1 MAQFWPASR
10 HSDHTE
16 CSVRSQTAPPW
27 LSTVDFALR
36 ARGMLGKKEGTVPPL
51 LEPLSSRR
59 FMSAS
64 GVSWNAEELSTGA
77 TDGKWV
83 SRSRSQRWHILC
95 FLGLIM
101 EVVEIQRGNNLRS
114 EERGC
119 WGFRVG
125 RSKIYLPTWSAKKIG
140 SIYRPVCV
148 CRRVCEYFRTVK
160 EDTTWYT
167 WDETEMSWYDIES
180 IRDLGECVTSSDIV
194 SGNRLWRHHVMKHY
208 KDTWD

>member
-1 MAQFWPASR
+1 MCVLSNFLNMAQFWPASR

-51 LEPLSSRR
+51 LEPLSLRR

-83 SRSRSQRWHILC
+83 SRSQRLHILC

-101 EVVEIQRGNNLRS
+101 EEVEIQRGNNLRS
-114 EERGC
+114 EERVENSEL
-119 WGFRVG
+119 VG
-125 RSKIYLPTWSAKKIG
+125 ANCILPTWSAKKIG
-140 SIYRPVCV
+140 SIYRLVCI
-148 CRRVCEYFRTVK
+148 CRRVCEYFWTVK
-160 EDTTWYT
+160 EDTT
-167 WDETEMSWYDIES
+167 
-180 IRDLGECVTSSDIV
+180 
-194 SGNRLWRHHVMKHY
+194 
-208 KDTWD
+208 